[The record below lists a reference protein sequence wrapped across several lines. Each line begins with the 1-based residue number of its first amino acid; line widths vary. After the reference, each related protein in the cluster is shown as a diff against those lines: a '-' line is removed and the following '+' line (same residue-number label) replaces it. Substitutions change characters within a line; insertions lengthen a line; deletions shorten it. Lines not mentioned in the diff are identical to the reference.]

1 MGSMSLVQVEQLE
14 KSFGGDILF
23 APFAAQIGPGD
34 RVALIGDNGVGKST
48 LLRLLSGDEA
58 PSGGVVRR
66 IGATHV
72 GYLPQAARL
81 VDEGTLFAAMDRAF
95 EPLREAERELRL
107 LEARLAGDA
116 TDEDIHRYDDL
127 LHRFERGGGYEIEA
141 AIRAA
146 LAGVGFAE
154 DEFDKPVGVLSG
166 GEEARAALARV
177 LLEAPDLLLLDEPT
191 NHLDFAALD
200 WLEERLLEFPGA
212 LVLVSHDRHLLD
224 RVANHTWEIAFG
236 QVSVYQVGY
245 TASRALRDESRRKQL
260 EAYEVQE
267 ETIEKYKDFIRRHKM
282 GQKHRQ
288 AKDRE
293 KKLEKIEETRIER
306 PREAKR
312 IALRIAAGSPSGKR
326 VLALRNLAVG
336 FEQPLVTCDDVELY
350 RGEKV
355 AVIGPNGCGK
365 TTLLWT
371 ITGAHAPLAGSVE
384 MGHGVKIA
392 LFSQTQEGLHDD
404 RTVLETL
411 LARTAL
417 TISEARG
424 LLGAF
429 LFSGDEVDKKTKN
442 LSGGERSRVA
452 LALLS
457 LMEGNLLLLDEPT
470 NHLDLASQEIL
481 EAALLT
487 YDGTI
492 LLVSH
497 DRALLEAV
505 TTQIWLVEGDRLVR
519 GTYGYA
525 EYRRRLAEGTRG
537 TGLSSKGAGHSR
549 AGSLASRT
557 PPTQS
562 GPARPGPTQ
571 SVPARP
577 GPARPGPAE
586 PGPTKPRAAKPQPT
600 RLDPSVSGPTKW
612 GPARPGPTRSGP
624 TTSGPAA
631 RVRKLDKYEQRR
643 REEARRA
650 LEQEIADLETSLASL
665 ERGLEEASAQ
675 GDTAR
680 IAALGAEYARAKA
693 DLEAKLEAWGAL
705 PSPED

>member
-1 MGSMSLVQVEQLE
+1 MSLVQVEQLT
-14 KSFGGDILF
+14 KSFGGDTLF
-23 APFAAQIGPGD
+23 TPFGAQIGAGD

-66 IGATHV
+66 IGATRV

-81 VDEGTLFAAMDRAF
+81 VDEGTLLEAMDRAF
-95 EPLREAERELRL
+95 APLRAAERELRE
-107 LEARLAGDA
+107 LETRLSGEP
-116 TDEDIHRYDDL
+116 THEDLHRYDDL
-127 LHRFERGGGYEIEA
+127 LHHFERDGGYEIESL
-141 AIRAA
+141 IRAA
-146 LAGVGFAE
+146 LAGVGFSEPELA
-154 DEFDKPVGVLSG
+154 KPVSVLSG

-177 LLEAPDLLLLDEPT
+177 LLESPDLLLLDEPT
-191 NHLDFAALD
+191 NHLDFGALD

-212 LVLVSHDRHLLD
+212 LVLVSHDRHLLEQ
-224 RVANHTWEIAFG
+224 VANRTWEIAFG
-236 QVSVYQVGY
+236 QVATYQVGY
-245 TASRALRDESRRKQL
+245 GASRALRDESRRKQL
-260 EAYEVQE
+260 EAFEVQE

-293 KKLEKIEETRIER
+293 KKLERIEETRIER

-312 IALRIAAGSPSGKR
+312 IGLRISAGTPSGKR
-326 VLALRNLAVG
+326 VLSLRDLAVG
-336 FEQPLVTCDDVELY
+336 FDRPLLVCPNLELY

-365 TTLLWT
+365 TTLLRT
-371 ITGAHAPLAGSVE
+371 ITGALPPLSGQVGI
-384 MGHGVKIA
+384 GHGVNIA
-392 LFSQTQEGLHDD
+392 VFSQTQEGLHDD
-404 RTVLETL
+404 RTVLETVL
-411 LARTAL
+411 GRTAL

-481 EAALLT
+481 EAALLN

-505 TTQIWLVEGDRLVR
+505 TTQIWLTEGDRVVP
-519 GTYGYA
+519 GSYGYA
-525 EYRRRLAEGTRG
+525 EYRRRLAEGTRPA
-537 TGLSSKGAGHSR
+537 SFPPAAAR
-549 AGSLASRT
+549 ATAAQSRT
-557 PPTQS
+557 VS
-562 GPARPGPTQ
+562 
-571 SVPARP
+571 
-577 GPARPGPAE
+577 
-586 PGPTKPRAAKPQPT
+586 
-600 RLDPSVSGPTKW
+600 PSCDERGEKKV
-612 GPARPGPTRSGP
+612 
-624 TTSGPAA
+624 
-631 RVRKLDKYEQRR
+631 DKYEQKRR
-643 REEARRA
+643 DEAQRA
-650 LEQEIADLETSLASL
+650 IELAIESLEAQLAAC
-665 ERGLEEASAQ
+665 ERGLAEASEA
-675 GDTAR
+675 GDTVR
-680 IAALGAEYARAKA
+680 IASLGADYARAKA
-693 DLEAKLEAWGAL
+693 DLEAKLELWGEL
-705 PSPED
+705 PAPKE